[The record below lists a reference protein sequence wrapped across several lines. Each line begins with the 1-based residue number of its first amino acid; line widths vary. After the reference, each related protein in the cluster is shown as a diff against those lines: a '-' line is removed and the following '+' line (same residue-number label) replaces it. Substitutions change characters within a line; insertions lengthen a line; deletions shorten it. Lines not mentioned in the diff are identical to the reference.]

1 LAGGRIVG
9 RGLLLGFLRARRVP
23 WLEPGDHVS
32 ADDLITAEVTQEVR
46 IEQGDLLVF
55 RAGHRAATGSPVNP
69 IAIF

>member
-9 RGLLLGFLRARRVP
+9 RGLLLEIPRA